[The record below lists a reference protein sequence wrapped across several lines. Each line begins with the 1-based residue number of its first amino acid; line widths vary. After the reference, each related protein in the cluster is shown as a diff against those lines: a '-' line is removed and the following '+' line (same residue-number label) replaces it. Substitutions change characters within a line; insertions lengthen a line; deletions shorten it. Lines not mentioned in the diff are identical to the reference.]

1 MNDRGRPWRPQADV
15 PRYCDI
21 ALPPYRYL
29 PGVTPHPKTDPR
41 GHSRNGSLVAA
52 DPAVA
57 FLQGVDLY
65 NHGCWWEAHEAW
77 EFVWMREKDAR
88 KDALQGLIQLANAH
102 LKLELGKRNAVR
114 RLKAEALA
122 LLRRAGEVRVD
133 LPDLMAR
140 SDIYLTARLG
150 QADLRHDLRGYPYL
164 QLLGGQ

>member
-1 MNDRGRPWRPQADV
+1 M
-15 PRYCDI
+15 
-21 ALPPYRYL
+21 
-29 PGVTPHPKTDPR
+29 
-41 GHSRNGSLVAA
+41 
-52 DPAVA
+52 
-57 FLQGVDLY
+57 
-65 NHGCWWEAHEAW
+65 
-77 EFVWMREKDAR
+77 
-88 KDALQGLIQLANAH
+88 QLANANW
-102 LKLELGKRNAVR
+102 KLELGKRIAVR